1 MGQYPVN
8 PMQLISQIK
17 RGQNPEQ
24 LMMQILEAN
33 AANNPIYAN
42 LLNMAKEGRTADIEA
57 FARNV
62 AKEKGIDFDQEFSR
76 FKKQYFG
83 L

>member
-1 MGQYPVN
+1 MPYQVN
-8 PMQLISQIK
+8 PMELIQRI
-17 RGQNPEQ
+17 RQGENPQQ
-24 LMMQILEAN
+24 LMMGILEQG
-33 AANNPIYAN
+33 AAVNNPIYAN
-42 LLNMAKEGRTADIEA
+42 LLQMAKDGRTHEIEA

-62 AKEKGIDFDQEFSR
+62 AKEKGIDFDKEFSK

>member
-1 MGQYPVN
+1 MPYQVN
-8 PMQLISQIK
+8 PIELIAQIRQGKNPQQL
-17 RGQNPEQ
+17 
-24 LMMQILEAN
+24 LMGILESGASS
-33 AANNPIYAN
+33 NPIYAN
-42 LLNMAKEGRTADIEA
+42 LLSLAKDGRTADIEA

-62 AKEKGIDFDQEFSR
+62 AKEKGIDFDKEFSR

>member
-1 MGQYPVN
+1 MPYNVN
-8 PMQLISQIK
+8 PMELIMQIK
-17 RGQNPEQ
+17 QGKNPQE
-24 LMMQILEAN
+24 LMLGILESGASQ
-33 AANNPIYAN
+33 NPIYAN
-42 LLNMAKEGRTADIEA
+42 LLQLAKDGRTADIEA

-62 AKEKGIDFDQEFSR
+62 AKEKGIDFDKEFSR

>member
-1 MGQYPVN
+1 MPYQVN
-8 PMQLISQIK
+8 PMQLISQIRQGK
-17 RGQNPEQ
+17 NPEQ
-24 LMMQILEAN
+24 LLMGVLESQ
-33 AANNPIYAN
+33 AATNPIYAN
-42 LLNMAKEGRTADIEA
+42 LLTMAKQGRTDEIEA

-62 AKEKGIDFDQEFSR
+62 AKEKGIDFDKEFAR

>member
-1 MGQYPVN
+1 MYPVN
-8 PMQLISQIK
+8 PMELIAQI
-17 RGQNPEQ
+17 RQGRNPQQ
-24 LMMQILEAN
+24 LMLGILEQN
-33 AANNPIYAN
+33 AASNPVVAN
-42 LLNMAKEGRTADIEA
+42 LLNMAKQGRTQDIEA

-62 AKEKGIDFDQEFSR
+62 AKEKGIDFDKEFSK

>member
-1 MGQYPVN
+1 MPYQVN
-8 PMQLISQIK
+8 PMELIQRI
-17 RGQNPEQ
+17 RQGENPQQ
-24 LMMQILEAN
+24 LMMGILEQG
-33 AANNPIYAN
+33 AAVNNPIYAN
-42 LLNMAKEGRTADIEA
+42 LLQMAKDGRTQEIEA

-62 AKEKGIDFDQEFSR
+62 AREKGIDFDKEFSK

>member
-1 MGQYPVN
+1 MPYQVN
-8 PMQLISQIK
+8 PMELIAQIRQGK
-17 RGQNPEQ
+17 NPEQ
-24 LMMQILEAN
+24 LLIGILEQG
-33 AANNPIYAN
+33 AAQNPIYAN
-42 LLNMAKEGRTADIEA
+42 LLSMAKDGRTADIEA

-62 AKEKGIDFDQEFSR
+62 AREKGIDFDKEFSR

>member
-1 MGQYPVN
+1 MTYNVN
-8 PMQLISQIK
+8 PMQLIAQIRQGK
-17 RGQNPEQ
+17 NPQQ
-24 LMMQILEAN
+24 LMMQILEGQ
-33 AANNPIYAN
+33 AASNPVMGN
-42 LLNMAKEGRTADIEA
+42 LLSMAKEGRTSEIEA

-62 AKEKGIDFDQEFSR
+62 AKEKGIDFDKEFAK

>member
-1 MGQYPVN
+1 MPYQVN
-8 PMQLISQIK
+8 PMELISQIK
-17 RGQNPEQ
+17 RGQNPQQ
-24 LMMQILEAN
+24 LMLGILESEAS
-33 AANNPIYAN
+33 NNPIVNN
-42 LLNMAKEGRTADIEA
+42 LLTLAKENRTADIEA

-62 AKEKGIDFDQEFSR
+62 AKERGIDFDKEFSK

>member
-1 MGQYPVN
+1 MPYPVN
-8 PMQLISQIK
+8 PMELISKI
-17 RGQNPEQ
+17 RGGANPQQ
-24 LMMQILEAN
+24 LMMGILEGQ
-33 AANNPIYAN
+33 AAQNPIYAN
-42 LLNMAKEGRTADIEA
+42 LLQMAKEGRTADIEA

-62 AKEKGIDFDQEFSR
+62 AKEKGIDFDKEFSR

>member
-1 MGQYPVN
+1 MPYQVN
-8 PMQLISQIK
+8 PMELIAQIRQGK
-17 RGQNPEQ
+17 NPEQ
-24 LMMQILEAN
+24 LLMGILESGAMS
-33 AANNPIYAN
+33 NPIYAN
-42 LLNMAKEGRTADIEA
+42 LLTMAKEGRTADIEA

-62 AKEKGIDFDQEFSR
+62 AKEKGIDFDKEFSR

>member
-1 MGQYPVN
+1 MPYQVN
-8 PMQLISQIK
+8 PMELIQRI
-17 RGQNPEQ
+17 RQGENPQQ
-24 LMMQILEAN
+24 LMMGILEQG
-33 AANNPIYAN
+33 AAVNNPIYAN
-42 LLNMAKEGRTADIEA
+42 LLQMAKDGRTHEIEA

-62 AKEKGIDFDQEFSR
+62 AREKGIDFDKEFSK

>member
-1 MGQYPVN
+1 MGYQVN
-8 PMQLISQIK
+8 PMELITQIK
-17 RGQNPEQ
+17 QGKNPQQ
-24 LMMQILEAN
+24 LMIGILEAN
-33 AANNPIYAN
+33 AASNPIYAN
-42 LLNMAKEGRTADIEA
+42 LLSMAKDGRTAEIEA

-62 AKEKGIDFDQEFSR
+62 AKEKGIDFDKEFSR